1 MTVVG
6 EDAPQH
12 RVVAVAQAG
21 PKRDDEHA
29 AAHDARLSAEHRAA
43 PVSDRLDPGDRANV
57 VVEDDA
63 DPPGSAAEHAS
74 VPGNG
79 AQQPGMGP
87 AGLGESQ
94 ATEQDA
100 EEKGDAFGQRFKKA
114 SGTRC

>member
-1 MTVVG
+1 V
-6 EDAPQH
+6 
-12 RVVAVAQAG
+12 
-21 PKRDDEHA
+21 
-29 AAHDARLSAEHRAA
+29 
-43 PVSDRLDPGDRANV
+43 NV

-63 DPPGSAAEHAS
+63 DPRGRTPKHAS

-79 AQQPGMGP
+79 AEQPGMGQ

-100 EEKGDAFGQRFKKA
+100 EEKGDASSQRFKKA